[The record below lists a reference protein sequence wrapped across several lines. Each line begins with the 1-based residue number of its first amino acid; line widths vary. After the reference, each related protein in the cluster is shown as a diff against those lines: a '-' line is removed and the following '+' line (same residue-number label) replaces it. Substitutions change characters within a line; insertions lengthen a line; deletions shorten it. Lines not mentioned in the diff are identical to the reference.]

1 MCLVLSNREEKLVP
15 TPPKACTPVRET
27 DRKEVK
33 ERKEVVIRAVRV
45 VTVETG
51 IGRVHCL

>member
-15 TPPKACTPVRET
+15 TSPKACTTVRET
-27 DRKEVK
+27 DHKEVK
-33 ERKEVVIRAVRV
+33 ERKEVVIRALRV
-45 VTVETG
+45 MTVETG